1 MKTYGK
7 KQNYWI
13 ITKVN
18 MSTVY
23 ENEIEQLIKFQNNK
37 FPNSLIFS
45 GNEVEIIRKIVI
57 TLAYVVVNNSKIDS
71 KYNFEQLIT
80 SSFVWL

>member
-1 MKTYGK
+1 
-7 KQNYWI
+7 
-13 ITKVN
+13 

-71 KYNFEQLIT
+71 KYN
-80 SSFVWL
+80 